1 MLACSR
7 SRRHDAPVWFV
18 LTQMAAALP
27 PHKPAKPS
35 TTGRAVLQAR
45 REPGQ
50 LIAGVFAIVVHI
62 GFFALIVFGVSWQVK
77 VPSPISAEL
86 WANLPPPESAPPV
99 RESAPE
105 PARAE
110 PPPPA
115 EPVVKL
121 APAPEVSVPSK
132 ADIALKAKKEQEA
145 KQQEAKRRREQEEQA
160 AREMKAR
167 EEEKRLDAK
176 RFDAKRLDAKRQ
188 ADAEKQR
195 TADEAKQK
203 AEADRL
209 RAEADAKA
217 TAAQAARH
225 KAISDYTGRIAA
237 LIRSRA
243 NIPDNVTGQPV
254 IQLRVRLLTNG
265 NVFEATVANP
275 SGNRAYDEAVER
287 AINGIRQWPVPDN
300 PEILGRQ
307 RELLLKITH
316 ER

>member
-1 MLACSR
+1 
-7 SRRHDAPVWFV
+7 
-18 LTQMAAALP
+18 
-27 PHKPAKPS
+27 
-35 TTGRAVLQAR
+35 
-45 REPGQ
+45 
-50 LIAGVFAIVVHI
+50 
-62 GFFALIVFGVSWQVK
+62 
-77 VPSPISAEL
+77 
-86 WANLPPPESAPPV
+86 V

-115 EPVVKL
+115 EPVVKP

-195 TADEAKQK
+195 TADEAKQR

-217 TAAQAARH
+217 TAAQAARD